1 MHNKDDGG
9 TVSAVGDTCSA
20 SSDCVPMHGC
30 ERRQGRG
37 QQDDAVG
44 FSISA
49 FCDSMAIDHFGE
61 LIVLLHG
68 SR

>member
-1 MHNKDDGG
+1 MHDKDDGG
-9 TVSAVGDTCSA
+9 TVSAVGDTWLA

-30 ERRQGRG
+30 ARRRGGG

-49 FCDSMAIDHFGE
+49 FCDSMVIDHFGE
-61 LIVLLHG
+61 LIALLRG